1 MACGVIVQKGNI
13 DKALKIFREKV
24 KSSRVLENYK
34 KRKEYVKP
42 SVKKRQA
49 YLKSK
54 YRQDF
59 LNENTFE

>member
-1 MACGVIVQKGNI
+1 MAIGVIVQKGNI

-24 KSSRVLENYK
+24 KNSRVIDNYK

-54 YRQDF
+54 HRQEF
-59 LNENTFE
+59 ITENSFE